1 MTDKEEQVWVDLQPG
16 EIIQKEDRLLAY
28 GSHWESVEDKAADFI
43 GLPWDPCFYY
53 QVQRLK

>member
-16 EIIQKEDRLLAY
+16 EIIQKEDRPPT
-28 GSHWESVEDKAADFI
+28 HKNHQKPTKNKAVDFI
-43 GLPWDPCFYY
+43 GLPWNPCVYY